1 MNFQKFYYEDRKV
14 DNKWSLPINYLYPEV
29 LRAQIENGNNN
40 PSTDVIIRMLKVFDL
55 PDDLKEGLR

>member
-1 MNFQKFYYEDRKV
+1 MELVDKLFYHRSAKKRK
-14 DNKWSLPINYLYPEV
+14 
-29 LRAQIENGNNN
+29 IENGNNN